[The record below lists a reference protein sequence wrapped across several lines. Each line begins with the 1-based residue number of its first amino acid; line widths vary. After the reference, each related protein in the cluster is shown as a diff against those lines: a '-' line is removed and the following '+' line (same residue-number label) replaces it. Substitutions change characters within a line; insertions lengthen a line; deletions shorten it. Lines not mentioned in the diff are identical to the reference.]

1 MASKAPSAAQTIAQA
16 KKNLAATAAP
26 KPKAAKPKVVK
37 AAKPK
42 LPAQNRQLVNQ
53 QKKINKTSMW

>member
-1 MASKAPSAAQTIAQA
+1 MAQA